1 VPLIVYWPSA
11 TTTGAECDTPVI
23 TMDLFATI
31 LEMTGL
37 EGAAAAADG
46 LSLVPLL
53 RQSGE
58 LPRRD
63 LFWHYPHYQ
72 HYQKEGTTPYGA
84 IRRDDWKL
92 IEFYDD
98 TPVELY
104 NLRDDVGEQRNLATA
119 EPERVQDLRSALD
132 EWRKAVGAQSPTP
145 NPNYDPSKPEH
156 VPPAVKKS
164 AD

>member
-1 VPLIVYWPSA
+1 VPLVVYWPDA
-11 TTTGAECDTPVI
+11 TVGGSECDVPVI
-23 TMDLFATI
+23 TMDLHATI

-37 EGAAAAADG
+37 ESAATHADG
-46 LSLVPLL
+46 VSLVPLVH
-53 RQSGE
+53 RQGE
-58 LPRRD
+58 LARRD

-98 TPVELY
+98 KPVELY
-104 NLRDDVGEQRNLATA
+104 NLRDDVSERNNLAES
-119 EPERVQDLRSALD
+119 EPARVQVMRRALD
-132 EWRKAVGAQSPTP
+132 EWRKAVGAQMPTP

-156 VPPAVKKS
+156 APPVAKKS
-164 AD
+164 AA